1 MKLSIGIVGLPNV
14 GKSTLFKILTKQEV
28 NIANYPFATIDP
40 NVGVVPV
47 PDERLDKLAKL
58 SASKKIVPAVV
69 EFYDIAG
76 LVKGAY
82 KGEGLGNQFLSHI
95 KEVNAIVEV
104 IRCFP
109 SDEIIH
115 VEQGIDP
122 LRDLEIINTELIL
135 KDLDTVEK
143 RLAKLEGEAKTG
155 DKQKIKDLEI
165 AKKAREILNSGK
177 LLNSAGADFVSEP
190 IIKEMTL
197 LTVKPQ
203 IYLLNGEESDVSE
216 ELKNKIKSL
225 GADYI
230 IVNLGFCHPEQSEGS
245 NGDSLS
251 ASRRIQNDKCDIGIL
266 IKKAYEI
273 LGLIS
278 FLTTGEDETRA
289 WTIKK
294 SDKAPQAAGAI
305 HSDFEKKFIR
315 AETINWNKLLEAGSW
330 AAAKQKGWIRI
341 EGKDYEV
348 QDGDVIVIRH
358 S

>member
-14 GKSTLFKILTKQEV
+14 GKSTLFKLITKQEI

-40 NVGVVPV
+40 NVGVVVV

-95 KEVNAIVEV
+95 KEVDAVVEV

-177 LLNSAGADFVSEP
+177 LLNSLGNDFANEAA
-190 IIKEMTL
+190 ITEMTL
-197 LTVKPQ
+197 LTTKPQ
-203 IYLLNGEESDVSE
+203 IYLLNGEEPDMSE

-230 IVNLGFCHPEQSEGS
+230 IVNLGSCHPEQSEGS
-245 NGDSLS
+245 FGDSS
-251 ASRRIQNDKCDIGIL
+251 TASQFQNDSCDIGIL

-294 SDKAPQAAGAI
+294 GAKAPEAAGTI
-305 HSDFEKKFIR
+305 HTDFEKKFIR
-315 AETINWNKLLEAGSW
+315 AEVINWNKLLEAGSW
-330 AAAKQKGWIRI
+330 VNAKQKGWIRI
-341 EGKDYEV
+341 EGKDYTVEN
-348 QDGDVIVIRH
+348 GDVIVVRH
-358 S
+358 G